1 MWSSLCVVWAQIQ
14 LGELVEADIL
24 LNSAE
29 KFALETKDKQ
39 LSVYMEFLPIR

>member
-1 MWSSLCVVWAQIQ
+1 MWSSLCVVWAQIE

-24 LNSAE
+24 FDGAE

-39 LSVYMEFLPIR
+39 LTFYMEFLPTR